1 MATNPSDLDLS
12 EDPSAHPPDT
22 GIEQTDDGGAII
34 QLETVPPGD
43 EGTKQTKEFYRNLAL
58 ELDPT
63 VLQPLALELLERIEY
78 DIDSRKPRDDKYAEG
93 IKRTGL
99 GDEAP
104 GGAAFDGAS
113 TAVHP
118 MLSKATVF
126 YQSHCINELYPPQ
139 GPVRDDV
146 VGAVTPQRVEKAQRK
161 VAHMNWQFRKQMPE
175 FRSQLEKLLS
185 QQPLGGSQYMRLVYD
200 FRLQK
205 PVPTFLPIDDVY
217 IPEAAADFYSAERRT
232 FADHIT
238 QHEYDARVRN
248 GIYRDIGS
256 SPPPQIPSKT
266 SAEQATDKA
275 QGKQATPYN
284 RDGLRKIYVTE
295 CLAVIE
301 DADDNELHIAGA
313 DPNGD
318 PKSKSDPRP
327 YLIEIDPYSREI
339 LSIIRNWDREDKTFK
354 NLFWIVDFPFIP
366 WRGAQSVGLIHLA
379 GSLAGAATGSLRALL
394 DTSFVQNMPTL
405 LKLKGSNSPGQT
417 TDFNVC
423 QVNEIDG
430 GVAGDDIRK
439 VIMPVP
445 FNPPSTML
453 YELLGWCTQEGEALV
468 RTTFENLN
476 DEGAPNMPVGTTL
489 ALIEQ
494 GLKVLSAIHG
504 RLHDAMNRL
513 LEVLHR
519 INRMYVTDEEILD
532 ETGQRLAFRSDY
544 EGPMDVIPVS
554 DPQIFSEI
562 QRFAQLQIIQ
572 QRADLHPELYNAY
585 AVEKAILERTKWPD
599 AKQFLKPQPQIH
611 QLNAVNENVALAL
624 GQPVSAF
631 PDQDHLAHI
640 QTLLTFGESPL
651 LGSNP
656 LIATKFWP
664 AALQHLAE
672 HMVYWY
678 LTQMVELTSQ
688 ATGADIAQFTK
699 MKDQGVQSELDK
711 TLAAASPQIMQM
723 AQQAFA
729 KIPQVIQ
736 QAQQL
741 LQKFQPQPQPDPT
754 AVATAHVT
762 AQAKAQSDQMTTQA
776 KAQAAERLE
785 MLKQQGQAQLVQA
798 EQQGDDQRQTQE
810 LQSRERIAAN
820 DNATAMEVAAA
831 KIDTGHSTDL
841 STGTGMS
848 NEPTGV

>member
-1 MATNPSDLDLS
+1 MATSEDDLDLQS
-12 EDPSAHPPDT
+12 DPSADPPDV
-22 GIEQTDDGGAII
+22 QSTDDGGAVVR
-34 QLETVPPGD
+34 LETAPQGN
-43 EGTKQTKEFYRNLAL
+43 EGTKHTEEFYRNLAI
-58 ELDPT
+58 EMNDAE
-63 VLQPLALELLERIEY
+63 LQPLALELLERIEY

-104 GGAAFDGAS
+104 GGAAFVGSS

-118 MLSKATVF
+118 MLARATVS
-126 YQSHCINELYPPQ
+126 YQSHCINELYPPR
-139 GPVRDDV
+139 GVVRDEV
-146 VGAVTPQRVEKAQRK
+146 IGAVTPQRVQKAQRK
-161 VAHMNWQFRKQMPE
+161 VAHMNWQFRQQMPE

-200 FRLQK
+200 FRQK
-205 PVPTFLPIDDVY
+205 RPVPTYLPLDDVY
-217 IPEAAADFYSAERRT
+217 IPAAAADFYSAERRT

-238 QHEYDARVRN
+238 QHEFDSRMRSDM
-248 GIYRDIGS
+248 YREVAN
-256 SPPPQIPSKT
+256 SPPPQLPDKT
-266 SAEQATDKA
+266 TPETATDRV
-275 QGKQATPYN
+275 QGKQSAPYN

-301 DADDNELHIAGA
+301 SDDEDMHIAGA
-313 DPNGD
+313 DPSGD
-318 PKSKSDPRP
+318 PKSKSEPRP
-327 YLIEIDPYSREI
+327 YLIEIDPYSRQI
-339 LSIIRNWDREDKTFK
+339 LSIIRNWDQHDDQYK
-354 NLFWIVDFPFIP
+354 NLYWIIDFPFIP
-366 WRGAQSVGLIHLA
+366 WRGSQSVGLIHLA
-379 GSLAGAATGSLRALL
+379 GSLAGAGTGSLRALL
-394 DTSFVQNMPTL
+394 DTSFVQNLPTL
-405 LKLKGSNSPGQT
+405 IKLKGSNSPGQT

-453 YELLGWCTQEGEALV
+453 FELLGWCTQEGESLV

-476 DEGAPNMPVGTTL
+476 DEGAPDMPVGTTL

-504 RLHDAMNRL
+504 RLHDAMNKL
-513 LEVLHR
+513 LMVLHR

-544 EGPMDVIPVS
+544 EGPIDVIPVS

-585 AVEKAILERTKWPD
+585 EVEKAILERTKWPD
-599 AKQFLKPQPQIH
+599 AKNFLKPQPQVH
-611 QLNAVNENVALAL
+611 ELNAVNENVALAL

-631 PDQDHLAHI
+631 PEQDHLAHI
-640 QTLLTFGESPL
+640 QILLTFGQSPL

-656 LIATKFWP
+656 LIAPKFWP

-672 HMVYWY
+672 HMIYWY
-678 LTQMVELTSQ
+678 LNQMVELTSH
-688 ATGADIAQFTK
+688 ASGSDVAQFAK
-699 MKDQGVQSELDK
+699 MKNKGVQRELDQ
-711 TLAAASPQIMQM
+711 TLASAAPHVISE
-723 AQQAFA
+723 AQQVFA
-729 KIPQVIQ
+729 KIPQVVQ

-741 LQKFQPQPQPDPT
+741 MAKFQPQPQADPT
-754 AVATAHVT
+754 AMATV
-762 AQAKAQSDQMTTQA
+762 QAKAQSDQATTQM
-776 KAQAAERLE
+776 KTQSQEKLQ
-785 MLKQQGQAQLVQA
+785 MMKQQGQMQLAQM
-798 EQQGDDQRQTQE
+798 EQQGDDQRQDQE
-810 LQSRERIAAN
+810 LASKERVASN
-820 DNATAMEVAAA
+820 DNSTAMEVAAA

-841 STGTGMS
+841 STGTGIS
-848 NEPTGV
+848 DEPTGV